1 MRAGRRKV
9 IAALSMVLVT
19 TVCALSM
26 TGANQ
31 ATAPSASPDAKTIDV
46 TASVSDDHPAIEEG
60 VTCADCHEIKLDA
73 KTTATQVWLA
83 GDYLGFAPNEGGFN
97 NDRVKE
103 EIVKAMGGK
112 KQTRTCVLATCIN
125 NAPLAT
131 TAEFTLD
138 QDHMTLHGMHEKGTA
153 KLLHIKQNP
162 RVSLNWH
169 KEFTGWTGTTLC
181 VQFIGHAEIVEA
193 TDPAFD
199 KILLDCIPYEKS
211 AQERKVSL
219 EQARAM
225 AKQMMVITRIVI
237 DEATI
242 TNMEFRKESFRPW
255 QRWTRPAA
263 RK

>member
-1 MRAGRRKV
+1 MNTCTNKGIVLLGIIGIVTFGAMRT
-9 IAALSMVLVT
+9 L
-19 TVCALSM
+19 
-26 TGANQ
+26 GAKEETIQ
-31 ATAPSASPDAKTIDV
+31 PASKEAKAIDVSASL
-46 TASVSDDHPAIEEG
+46 SDDHPVIEEG

-83 GDYLGFAPNEGGFN
+83 GNYLGFAPNEGVLTN
-97 NDRVKE
+97 ERVKE
-103 EIVKAMGGK
+103 EIIKAMGGK

-125 NAPLAT
+125 NTPLTT

-138 QDHMTLHGMHEKGTA
+138 QDNMTLHGMHEKGTA

-169 KEFTGWTGTTLC
+169 KDFTGFAGTFC

-193 TDPAFD
+193 TDPAFE
-199 KILLDCIPYEKS
+199 KIMIDCIPYEKS
-211 AQERKVSL
+211 ATERKVTV

-225 AKQMMVITRIVI
+225 AKQMMVITRITI

-242 TNMEFRKESFRPW
+242 TNMEFRKEGFRPW
-255 QRWTRPAA
+255 QRWTRKAA
-263 RK
+263 QK

>member
-1 MRAGRRKV
+1 MKKCNNKGISVLTIIIVMTCCAWNSLSAKEESV
-9 IAALSMVLVT
+9 QAESKEAKAIEAA
-19 TVCALSM
+19 
-26 TGANQ
+26 
-31 ATAPSASPDAKTIDV
+31 
-46 TASVSDDHPAIEEG
+46 ASVSDNHPAIEEG
-60 VTCADCHEIKLDA
+60 ITCADCHEIKLDA

-83 GDYLGFAPNEGGFN
+83 GDYLGFAPNEGVLS

-103 EIVKAMGGK
+103 EIIKAMGGT

-125 NAPLAT
+125 NTPLAT

-138 QDHMTLHGMHEKGTA
+138 QDNMTLHGMHEKGTA

-169 KEFTGWTGTTLC
+169 KEFTGWAGTTLC

-193 TDPAFD
+193 TDPAFE
-199 KILLDCIPYEKS
+199 KIMVDCIPYEKS
-211 AQERKVSL
+211 AQERKVTP

-225 AKQMMVITRIVI
+225 AKQMMVITRIII

-242 TNMEFRKESFRPW
+242 TNMEFRKEGFRPW
-255 QRWTRPAA
+255 QRWTRPIAG
-263 RK
+263 K